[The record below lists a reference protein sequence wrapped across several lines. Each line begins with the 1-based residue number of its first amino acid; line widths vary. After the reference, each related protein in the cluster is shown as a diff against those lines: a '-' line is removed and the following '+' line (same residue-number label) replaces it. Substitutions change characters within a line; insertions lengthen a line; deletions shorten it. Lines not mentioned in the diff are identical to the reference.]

1 MHILQ
6 SFRGRAVL
14 GLMLLAVFLGSF
26 FVFEMKSAA
35 PANAATSSTQALHCR
50 YITYPKTLP
59 AYRCLGNLFTPGT
72 NNNPPGCYSTTKYVC
87 D

>member
-1 MHILQ
+1 MQLLQ
-6 SFRGRAVL
+6 SFRGRAIL
-14 GLMLLAVFLGSF
+14 GLMLLAVFLGGF

-35 PANAATSSTQALHCR
+35 PANAATSALHCR
-50 YITYPKTLP
+50 YVTKPPTLP

-72 NNNPPGCYSTTKYVC
+72 NNNPPGCYKTTKYVC